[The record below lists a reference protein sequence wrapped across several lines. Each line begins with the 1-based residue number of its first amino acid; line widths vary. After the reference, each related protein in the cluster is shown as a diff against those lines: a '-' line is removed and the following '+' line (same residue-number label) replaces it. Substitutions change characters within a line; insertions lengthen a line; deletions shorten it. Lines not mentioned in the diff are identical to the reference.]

1 VVLKRQVGPTMTR
14 SETSG
19 RRRCLWRLQT
29 ITMRVRLLAPTE
41 RRARS
46 ERRPHI
52 FGRPAKDVEPAPPT
66 AAPAPAATP
75 APAAAPA
82 QPVDEHLAE
91 RRHRD
96 AVTPEDTALYGCS
109 CGFQFQAPVSTS
121 VSCPHCGTGQ
131 AW

>member
-1 VVLKRQVGPTMTR
+1 
-14 SETSG
+14 
-19 RRRCLWRLQT
+19 
-29 ITMRVRLLAPTE
+29 MRVRPLAPTE

-52 FGRPAKDVEPAPPT
+52 FGRPAKDVEPASPGPA
-66 AAPAPAATP
+66 AAPAPAPA
-75 APAAAPA
+75 APAAAPE

-91 RRHRD
+91 RRHR
-96 AVTPEDTALYGCS
+96 ASVTPEDMALYGCS

>member
-1 VVLKRQVGPTMTR
+1 
-14 SETSG
+14 
-19 RRRCLWRLQT
+19 
-29 ITMRVRLLAPTE
+29 MRVRPLAPTE

-52 FGRPAKDVEPAPPT
+52 FGRPAKDVEPAPGG
-66 AAPAPAATP
+66 ASIS
-75 APAAAPA
+75 AAPA
-82 QPVDEHLAE
+82 QPIDEHFAE

>member
-1 VVLKRQVGPTMTR
+1 VSLEV
-14 SETSG
+14 
-19 RRRCLWRLQT
+19 QT
-29 ITMRVRLLAPTE
+29 ITMRVRPLATTE

-52 FGRPAKDVEPAPPT
+52 FGRPAADVAPAPP
-66 AAPAPAATP
+66 APAPAAATE
-75 APAAAPA
+75 